1 MSKHLKVGIIHNEP
15 IPEGEPNWESSADVL
30 AQVEGIEASLRELD
44 QPHVRIP
51 FTRELGRF
59 ISQVEAA
66 GIDIAFN
73 LCESVD
79 EDPLLIGHPAAVLEL
94 LSIPFTGSSAMA
106 LLLSTDKL
114 TVKRLLT
121 ASGLR
126 TPAFFI
132 YEGSEM
138 LRPAN
143 LDFPVILKPRFQ
155 DASIGI
161 EQESVVEKSSDLL
174 DRLEDLYGRYGA
186 ILVEE
191 YIAGREFNIS
201 LFGYPQ
207 PRVMPL
213 AEIDFSGFPSD
224 LHRIVSYKAKWDED
238 SFEYHHTQR
247 IFPDNLPE
255 TLQQSMRCMAQEC
268 FQLFGLRDYARVDL
282 RLDAQGRLAILEI
295 NANPCLSPDAGF
307 PAAVAESS
315 MGYTEMVDE
324 FIRLVAQ
331 RVAL

>member
-1 MSKHLKVGIIHNEP
+1 MRRLKVGIIHNEP
-15 IPEGEPNWESSADVL
+15 IPKGEPNWESSVDVL
-30 AQVEGIEASLRELD
+30 AQVEAIEASLSELG

-51 FTRELGRF
+51 FSRDLGRF
-59 ISQVEAA
+59 VSQMQAA
-66 GIDIAFN
+66 GISKAFN

-94 LSIPFTGSSAMA
+94 LGIPFTGSSAMA

-121 ASGLR
+121 ASGLH
-126 TPAFFI
+126 TPAFFL
-132 YEGSEM
+132 YEGGAAPQSAG
-138 LRPAN
+138 LN
-143 LDFPVILKPRFQ
+143 FPVILKPRFQ

-161 EQESVVEKSSDLL
+161 EQESVVEDSAELMP
-174 DRLEDLYGRYGA
+174 RLADHYARYGA

-191 YIAGREFNIS
+191 YVAGREFNVS

-207 PRVMPL
+207 ARVMPL

-247 IFPDNLPE
+247 IFPDSLPE
-255 TLQQSMRCMAQEC
+255 ALQQSMRRTAQDC
-268 FQLFGLRDYARVDL
+268 FALFGLRDYARVDL
-282 RLDAQGRLAILEI
+282 RLDGQGRLSILEI

-307 PAAVAESS
+307 PAAVAQSAMS
-315 MGYTEMVDE
+315 YTEMVGE
-324 FIRLVAQ
+324 FVRLVAQ
-331 RVAL
+331 RVAR

>member
-1 MSKHLKVGIIHNEP
+1 MKHLKVGLIHNEP
-15 IPEGEPNWESSADVL
+15 IPKGQPNWKSSADVM
-30 AQVEGIEASLRELD
+30 AQVEAIEVSLRELG

-51 FTRELGRF
+51 FTRDLGAFVATVRKEG
-59 ISQVEAA
+59 IAA
-66 GIDIAFN
+66 AFN

-79 EDPLLIGHPAAVLEL
+79 EDPLLGGHPAAVLEL
-94 LSIPFTGSSAMA
+94 LGIPFTGSSAMA

-126 TPAFFI
+126 TPPFFI
-132 YEGSEM
+132 YEGSEV
-138 LRPAN
+138 LRPAG
-143 LDFPVILKPRFQ
+143 LTFPVILKPRFQ

-161 EQESVVEKSSDLL
+161 EQESVVENSGDLL
-174 DRLEDLYGRYGA
+174 ARLEDLYAWYGS

-191 YIAGREFNIS
+191 YVAGREFNVS

-213 AEIDFSGFPSD
+213 AEIDFSAFPAD
-224 LHRIVSYKAKWDED
+224 LHRIVSYKAKWDEE
-238 SFEYHHTQR
+238 SFEYNHTPR
-247 IFPDNLPE
+247 FFPDNLPE
-255 TLQQSMRCMAQEC
+255 SLQLAMRCMAQDC
-268 FQLFGLRDYARVDL
+268 FALFGLRDYARVDM
-282 RLDAQGRLAILEI
+282 RLDDQGRLAILEI

-307 PAAVAESS
+307 PAAVAESAMS
-315 MGYTEMVDE
+315 YTEMVGE
-324 FIRLVAQ
+324 FIRLVSL

>member
-1 MSKHLKVGIIHNEP
+1 MKHLKVGIIHNKP

-30 AQVEGIEASLRELD
+30 AQVEGIEGALNELG

-51 FTRELGRF
+51 FTRDLARF
-59 ISQVEAA
+59 VSQVQAT

-126 TPAFFI
+126 TPPFFL
-132 YEGSEM
+132 YEGGEVVRAGG
-138 LRPAN
+138 LN
-143 LDFPVILKPRFQ
+143 FPVILKPRFQ

-161 EQESVVEKSSDLL
+161 EQESVVESSTELL
-174 DRLEDLYGRYGA
+174 PRLEDLYARYGA

-191 YIAGREFNIS
+191 YVAGREFNVS

-213 AEIDFSGFPSD
+213 AEIDFSGFPTD

-238 SFEYHHTQR
+238 SFEYQHTQR
-247 IFPDNLPE
+247 IFPDILPE
-255 TLQQSMRCMAQEC
+255 PLQQAMRCLAQDC
-268 FQLFGLRDYARVDL
+268 FALFGLRDYARVDL
-282 RLDAQGRLAILEI
+282 RLDQRGRLTILEI

-307 PAAVAESS
+307 PAAVAKSTMS
-315 MGYTEMVDE
+315 YTKMVGE
-324 FIRLVAQ
+324 FIRLVAL

>member
-1 MSKHLKVGIIHNEP
+1 MKRLKVGVIHNEP
-15 IPEGEPNWESSADVL
+15 IPQGEPNWESSADVL
-30 AQVEGIEASLRELD
+30 AQVEAIEGALNELG

-51 FTRELGRF
+51 FTRDLARF
-59 ISQVEAA
+59 VSQVRAA
-66 GIDIAFN
+66 EIGMAFN

-126 TPAFFI
+126 TPPFFL
-132 YEGSEM
+132 YEGNEV
-138 LRPAN
+138 LRPAGLN
-143 LDFPVILKPRFQ
+143 FPVILKPRFQ

-161 EQESVVEKSSDLL
+161 EQESVVEESGDLL
-174 DRLEDLYGRYGA
+174 ARLEEYYARYGA

-191 YIAGREFNIS
+191 YVEGREFNVS
-201 LFGYPQ
+201 LFGYPH

-213 AEIDFSGFPSD
+213 AEIDFSGFPTN
-224 LHRIVSYKAKWDED
+224 LHRIVSYKAKWDPD

-247 IFPDNLPE
+247 IFPDNLPD
-255 TLQQSMRCMAQEC
+255 TLQQTMRRMARDC

-282 RLDAQGRLAILEI
+282 RLDQQGRLAILEI
-295 NANPCLSPDAGF
+295 NANPCLSPDGGF
-307 PAAVAESS
+307 PAAVAQSAMS
-315 MGYTEMVDE
+315 YREMIGE
-324 FIRLVAQ
+324 FLRLVAL

>member
-1 MSKHLKVGIIHNEP
+1 MKHLKIGLIHNEP
-15 IPEGEPNWESSADVL
+15 IPKGEPNWESSADVL
-30 AQVEGIEASLRELD
+30 AQVEAIEGALNVLG

-51 FTRELGRF
+51 FTRDLGSF
-59 ISQVEAA
+59 VSQAKTA
-66 GIDIAFN
+66 GIAMAFN

-126 TPAFFI
+126 TPPFFL
-132 YEGSEM
+132 YEGGEV
-138 LRPAN
+138 LRPAGLN
-143 LDFPVILKPRFQ
+143 FPVILKPRFQ

-161 EQESVVEKSSDLL
+161 EQASVVEESADLL
-174 DRLEDLYGRYGA
+174 PRLEDHYARHGA

-191 YIAGREFNIS
+191 YVAGREFNVS

-207 PRVMPL
+207 ARVMPL
-213 AEIDFSGFPSD
+213 AEIDFSGFPTE

-238 SFEYHHTQR
+238 SLEHQHTQR
-247 IFPDNLPE
+247 VFPDNLPE
-255 TLQQSMRCMAQEC
+255 TLQQTMRCMAQDC

-282 RLDAQGRLAILEI
+282 RLDGQGRLAILEI

-307 PAAVAESS
+307 PAAVAESK
-315 MGYTEMVDE
+315 MTYTEMIGE
-324 FIRLVAQ
+324 FVRLAAL

>member
-1 MSKHLKVGIIHNEP
+1 MKRLKVGIIHNEP
-15 IPEGEPNWESSADVL
+15 IPKGEPNWESSADVL
-30 AQVEGIEASLRELD
+30 AQVEAIESALRELG
-44 QPHVRIP
+44 QPQVRIP
-51 FTRELGRF
+51 FTRDLGRF
-59 ISQVEAA
+59 VSQVQAA
-66 GIDIAFN
+66 GIAMAFN

-126 TPAFFI
+126 TPPFFL
-132 YEGSEM
+132 YEGGEV
-138 LRPAN
+138 LRPAGLN
-143 LDFPVILKPRFQ
+143 FPVILKPRFQ

-161 EQESVVEKSSDLL
+161 EQASVVEKSTELL
-174 DRLEDLYGRYGA
+174 PRLEELYTRYGS

-191 YIAGREFNIS
+191 YVAGREFNVS
-201 LFGYPQ
+201 LFGYPH

-213 AEIDFSGFPSD
+213 AEIDFSGFPAE

-238 SFEYHHTQR
+238 SFEYQHTQR
-247 IFPDNLPE
+247 IFPTDLPDP
-255 TLQQSMRCMAQEC
+255 LQQTMRRMAQEC
-268 FQLFGLRDYARVDL
+268 FTLFGLRDYARVDL
-282 RLDAQGRLAILEI
+282 RLDQQGCLFILEI

-307 PAAVAESS
+307 PAAVAESKMS
-315 MGYTEMVDE
+315 YTEMVGE
-324 FIRLVAQ
+324 FLRLVSS

>member
-1 MSKHLKVGIIHNEP
+1 MNHLKVGIIHNEP
-15 IPEGEPNWESSADVL
+15 IPQGEPNWESSADVL
-30 AQVEGIEASLRELD
+30 AQVEAIEGALNELG

-51 FTRELGRF
+51 FTSNLGRF
-59 ISQVEAA
+59 VSQVQAA
-66 GIDIAFN
+66 GIAMAFN

-126 TPAFFI
+126 TPPFFI
-132 YEGSEM
+132 YEGEEV
-138 LRPAN
+138 LRPAGLN
-143 LDFPVILKPRFQ
+143 FPVILKPRFQ

-161 EQESVVEKSSDLL
+161 EQASVVERSTELL
-174 DRLEDLYGRYGA
+174 AHLEDHYARYGS

-191 YIAGREFNIS
+191 YVAGREFNVS

-207 PRVMPL
+207 TRVMPL
-213 AEIDFSGFPSD
+213 AEIDFSGFPSE
-224 LHRIVSYKAKWDED
+224 LHRIVSYKAKWDEE
-238 SFEYHHTQR
+238 SFEYQHTQR
-247 IFPDNLPE
+247 IFPDNLPK
-255 TLQQSMRCMAQEC
+255 TLQQAMRHMAQDC
-268 FQLFGLRDYARVDL
+268 FALFGLRDYARVDM
-282 RLDAQGRLAILEI
+282 RLDGQGRLAILEI

-307 PAAVAESS
+307 PAAVAEST
-315 MGYTEMVDE
+315 MTYTEMVGE
-324 FIRLVAQ
+324 FLRLVSL

>member
-1 MSKHLKVGIIHNEP
+1 MKHIKVGIIHNEP
-15 IPEGEPNWESSADVL
+15 IPQGEPNWESSADVL
-30 AQVEGIEASLRELD
+30 AQVEAIESALRELG
-44 QPHVRIP
+44 QPQVRIP
-51 FTRELGRF
+51 FTRDLSRF
-59 ISQVEAA
+59 VGQVQAA
-66 GIDIAFN
+66 GIDMAFN

-126 TPAFFI
+126 TPPFFL
-132 YEGSEM
+132 YEGGEV
-138 LRPAN
+138 LRPAGLN
-143 LDFPVILKPRFQ
+143 FPVILKPRFQ

-161 EQESVVEKSSDLL
+161 EQESVVEESGGLFA
-174 DRLEDLYGRYGA
+174 RLEDLYARYGA

-191 YIAGREFNIS
+191 YVAGREFNVS

-207 PRVMPL
+207 PRIMPL
-213 AEIDFSGFPSD
+213 AEIDFSGFPAD
-224 LHRIVSYKAKWDED
+224 LHRIVSYKAKWDEE

-247 IFPDNLPE
+247 IFPDNLSE
-255 TLQQSMRCMAQEC
+255 SLQQTMRRMAQDC
-268 FQLFGLRDYARVDL
+268 FALFGLRDYARVDL
-282 RLDAQGRLAILEI
+282 RLDRQGRLAILEI

-307 PAAVAESS
+307 PAAVAENS
-315 MGYTEMVDE
+315 MSYTEMVRE
-324 FIRLVAQ
+324 FLRLIAL

>member
-1 MSKHLKVGIIHNEP
+1 MKHLKIGIIHNEP

-30 AQVEGIEASLRELD
+30 AQVEAIEGALTELG
-44 QPHVRIP
+44 QPHARIP
-51 FTRELGRF
+51 FTRDLGRF
-59 ISQVEAA
+59 VSQVQAT
-66 GIDIAFN
+66 GITKAFN

-94 LSIPFTGSSAMA
+94 LGIPFTGSSAMA

-132 YEGSEM
+132 YEGGEV
-138 LRPAN
+138 LRPAG
-143 LDFPVILKPRFQ
+143 LHFPVILKPRFQ

-161 EQESVVEKSSDLL
+161 EQESVVENSSDLL
-174 DRLEDLYGRYGA
+174 PRLEDLHARYGA

-191 YIAGREFNIS
+191 YVAGREFNVS
-201 LFGYPQ
+201 LFGYPH
-207 PRVMPL
+207 PKVMPL
-213 AEIDFSGFPSD
+213 AEIDFAGFPAD
-224 LHRIVSYKAKWDED
+224 LHRIVSYKAKWDEE
-238 SFEYHHTQR
+238 SFEYQHTQR

-255 TLQQSMRCMAQEC
+255 PLQQTMRRMAQDC
-268 FQLFGLRDYARVDL
+268 FALFGLRDYARVDL
-282 RLDAQGRLAILEI
+282 RLDQQGRLAILEI

-307 PAAVAESS
+307 PAAVAQSK
-315 MGYTEMVDE
+315 MRYTEMVGE
-324 FIRLVAQ
+324 FIRLVSL

>member
-1 MSKHLKVGIIHNEP
+1 MRHLKVGIIHNEP
-15 IPEGEPNWESSADVL
+15 IPKGEPNWESSADVL
-30 AQVEGIEASLRELD
+30 AQVEAIEGALTELG

-51 FTRELGRF
+51 FTRDLGRF
-59 ISQVEAA
+59 VSQVQTA
-66 GIDIAFN
+66 GIIKAFN

-94 LSIPFTGSSAMA
+94 LAIPFTGSSAMA

-126 TPAFFI
+126 TPAFFL
-132 YEGSEM
+132 YEGGEV
-138 LRPAN
+138 LRPAGLN
-143 LDFPVILKPRFQ
+143 FPVILKPRFQ

-161 EQESVVEKSSDLL
+161 EQESVVEESTELL
-174 DRLEDLYGRYGA
+174 PRLEELYARYGA

-191 YIAGREFNIS
+191 YVVGREFNVS
-201 LFGYPQ
+201 LFGYPKA
-207 PRVMPL
+207 RVMPL
-213 AEIDFSGFPSD
+213 AEIDFSGFPAE
-224 LHRIVSYKAKWDED
+224 LHRIVSYKAKWDEE

-255 TLQQSMRCMAQEC
+255 PLQQAMRHMAQEC
-268 FQLFGLRDYARVDL
+268 FHLFGLRDYARVDL
-282 RLDAQGRLAILEI
+282 RLDQQGHLTILEI

-307 PAAVAESS
+307 PAAVAEGS
-315 MGYTEMVDE
+315 MTYTEMVGE
-324 FIRLVAQ
+324 FLRLVSL

>member
-1 MSKHLKVGIIHNEP
+1 MRHLKVGIIHNEP
-15 IPEGEPNWESSADVL
+15 IPHGEPNWESSADVL
-30 AQVEGIEASLRELD
+30 AQVEAIEAALTELG
-44 QPHVRIP
+44 QPHVRLP
-51 FTRELGRF
+51 FTRDLGRF
-59 ISQVEAA
+59 VSQVKTA
-66 GIDIAFN
+66 GITKAFN

-126 TPAFFI
+126 TPAFFL
-132 YEGSEM
+132 YEGNEV
-138 LRPAN
+138 LRPAG
-143 LDFPVILKPRFQ
+143 LKFPVILKPRFQ

-161 EQESVVEKSSDLL
+161 EQESVVEESTELL
-174 DRLEDLYGRYGA
+174 PRLEELYARYGA

-191 YIAGREFNIS
+191 YVAGREFNVS

-213 AEIDFSGFPSD
+213 AEIDFSGFPAE
-224 LHRIVSYKAKWDED
+224 LHRIVSYKAKWDEE

-255 TLQQSMRCMAQEC
+255 PLQQAMRCMAQEC
-268 FQLFGLRDYARVDL
+268 FHLFGLRDYARVDL
-282 RLDAQGRLAILEI
+282 RLDQQGRLAILEI

-307 PAAVAESS
+307 PAAVAESKMS
-315 MGYTEMVDE
+315 YTEMVGE
-324 FIRLVAQ
+324 FLRLVSL

>member
-1 MSKHLKVGIIHNEP
+1 MKHLKVGIIHNQP
-15 IPEGEPNWESSADVL
+15 IPKGEPNWESSADVL
-30 AQVEGIEASLRELD
+30 AQVEAIEGALNELGH
-44 QPHVRIP
+44 PHVCIP
-51 FTRELGRF
+51 FTRDLGHF
-59 ISQVEAA
+59 VSQVQAA
-66 GIDIAFN
+66 EITTAFN

-126 TPAFFI
+126 TPPFFI
-132 YEGSEM
+132 YEGSEV
-138 LRPAN
+138 LRPAGLN
-143 LDFPVILKPRFQ
+143 FPVILKPRFQ

-161 EQESVVEKSSDLL
+161 EQESVVASSTELL
-174 DRLEDLYGRYGA
+174 PRLEELYARYGA

-191 YIAGREFNIS
+191 YIVGREFNVS
-201 LFGYPQ
+201 LFGYPKAQ
-207 PRVMPL
+207 VMPL
-213 AEIDFSGFPSD
+213 AEIDFSGFPSE

-247 IFPDNLPE
+247 IFPTNLPAP
-255 TLQQSMRCMAQEC
+255 LQQAMRHMAQDC
-268 FQLFGLRDYARVDL
+268 FTLFGLRDYARVDL
-282 RLDAQGRLAILEI
+282 RLDQQGRLAILEI

-307 PAAVAESS
+307 PAAVAQSR
-315 MGYTEMVDE
+315 MTYTEMVGE
-324 FIRLVAQ
+324 FLRLVSLRA
-331 RVAL
+331 AL

>member
-1 MSKHLKVGIIHNEP
+1 MNHLKIGIIHNEP
-15 IPEGEPNWESSADVL
+15 IPKGEPNWESSADVM
-30 AQVEGIEASLRELD
+30 AQVEAIEAALSELG
-44 QPHVRIP
+44 QPQVRIP
-51 FTRELGRF
+51 FTRDLGRF
-59 ISQVEAA
+59 VNQVQAA
-66 GIDIAFN
+66 GIAMAFN

-94 LSIPFTGSSAMA
+94 LGIPFTGSSAMA

-121 ASGLR
+121 ASGLH
-126 TPAFFI
+126 TPAFFL
-132 YEGSEM
+132 YEGSEV
-138 LRPAN
+138 LRPAGLN
-143 LDFPVILKPRFQ
+143 FPVILKPRYQ

-161 EQESVVEKSSDLL
+161 EQESVVENSTDLL
-174 DRLEDLYGRYGA
+174 PRLEDLYARYGA

-191 YIAGREFNIS
+191 YIAGREFNVS

-213 AEIDFSGFPSD
+213 AEIDFSGFPNE
-224 LHRIVSYKAKWDED
+224 LHRIVSYKAKWDEK
-238 SFEYHHTQR
+238 SFEYHHTRR

-255 TLQQSMRCMAQEC
+255 PLQQAMRHLAQDC

-282 RLDAQGRLAILEI
+282 RLDRQGCLSILEI

-307 PAAVAESS
+307 PAAVTESKMS
-315 MGYTEMVDE
+315 YPEMVGE
-324 FIRLVAQ
+324 FIRLVAR

>member
-1 MSKHLKVGIIHNEP
+1 MKHLKVGIIHNEP
-15 IPEGEPNWESSADVL
+15 IPTGEPNWESSADVL
-30 AQVEGIEASLRELD
+30 AQVEAIEAALTELG
-44 QPHVRIP
+44 QPQVRIP
-51 FTRELGRF
+51 FTRDLGRF
-59 ISQVEAA
+59 VSQIQAEKIAV
-66 GIDIAFN
+66 AFN

-94 LSIPFTGSSAMA
+94 LGIPFTGSSAMA

-126 TPAFFI
+126 TPAFFL
-132 YEGSEM
+132 YEGTEV
-138 LRPAN
+138 LRPAGLN
-143 LDFPVILKPRFQ
+143 FPVILKPRFQ

-161 EQESVVEKSSDLL
+161 EQESVVENSTDLL
-174 DRLEDLYGRYGA
+174 PRLEELYARYGA

-191 YIAGREFNIS
+191 YVVGREFNVS
-201 LFGYPQ
+201 LFGHPH
-207 PRVMPL
+207 PKVMPL
-213 AEIDFSGFPSD
+213 AEIDFSGFPAE

-238 SFEYHHTQR
+238 SFEYRHTQR

-255 TLQQSMRCMAQEC
+255 SLQQAMRRMAQEC
-268 FQLFGLRDYARVDL
+268 FALFGLRDYARVDL
-282 RLDAQGRLAILEI
+282 RLDAQGRLTILEI

-307 PAAVAESS
+307 PAAVAENS
-315 MGYTEMVDE
+315 MRYTEMVGE
-324 FIRLVAQ
+324 FVRLVAL

>member
-1 MSKHLKVGIIHNEP
+1 MKHLTVGIIHNEP
-15 IPEGEPNWESSADVL
+15 IPKGDPNWESSADVL
-30 AQVEGIEASLRELD
+30 AQVEAIEAALAELE
-44 QPHVRIP
+44 QPRVRIP
-51 FTRELGRF
+51 FTRDLSRF
-59 ISQVEAA
+59 VSQVQAA
-66 GIDIAFN
+66 RIDIAFN

-94 LSIPFTGSSAMA
+94 LGIPFTGSSAMA

-114 TVKRLLT
+114 TVKRLLS

-126 TPAFFI
+126 TPPFFL
-132 YEGSEM
+132 YEGAEV
-138 LRPAN
+138 LRPAG
-143 LDFPVILKPRFQ
+143 LHFPVILKPRFQ

-161 EQESVVEKSSDLL
+161 EQESVVENSIDLL
-174 DRLEDLYGRYGA
+174 PRLEELYGRYGA

-191 YIAGREFNIS
+191 YVAGREFNVS

-213 AEIDFSGFPSD
+213 AEIDFSEFPAD

-247 IFPDNLPE
+247 IFPDTLPE
-255 TLQQSMRCMAQEC
+255 SLQHTMRHMAQEC
-268 FQLFGLRDYARVDL
+268 FGLFGLRDYARVDL

-307 PAAVAESS
+307 PAAVAHSG
-315 MGYTEMVDE
+315 MGYTEMIGE
-324 FIRLVAQ
+324 FLRLVSL
-331 RVAL
+331 RLAL